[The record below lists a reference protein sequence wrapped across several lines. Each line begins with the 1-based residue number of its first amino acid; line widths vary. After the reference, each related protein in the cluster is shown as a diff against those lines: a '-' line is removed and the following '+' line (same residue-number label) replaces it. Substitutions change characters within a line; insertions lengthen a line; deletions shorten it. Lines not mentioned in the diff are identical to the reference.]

1 MTSSIAQPTA
11 TFADVG
17 RLAQAGRLNEAFEL
31 IIALADREDPE
42 ALITLGDFYWQ
53 GGPVDQDP
61 QRARA
66 LFERASDVGHPMGR
80 IFFTNLLASGVYGE
94 RDWSGAVVRL
104 ESEAGLDP
112 HRALALQTLRS
123 MSLDAEGNPS
133 GTFGAE
139 SLSDKLGVF
148 LHRGLFTEAECDFV
162 LASAER
168 RYQRSAVQDAQG
180 RETPHPLRSSDGA
193 PLHWLIEDP
202 ALQALNRRLAAV
214 TQTPYENAEPLLV
227 LRYHPGQEYRRHFD
241 ALPGLANQR
250 SRTALVYLNDDYA
263 GGETAFP
270 RLDLK
275 VRGRKGD
282 VLVFHNSDAEGSP
295 LPFSEHAGLP
305 VVSGVKY
312 LASRW
317 IRSSRHL
324 P

>member
-1 MTSSIAQPTA
+1 MSSIAQPLA

-31 IIALADREDPE
+31 IIALADRDDPE
-42 ALITLGDFYWQ
+42 ALVTLADFYWQ

-61 QRARA
+61 HRARA
-66 LFERASDVGHPMGR
+66 LFQRASDVGHPVGR
-80 IFFTNLLASGVYGE
+80 CFYTNLLASGVYGE
-94 RDWSGAVVRL
+94 RNWTQALARL
-104 ESEAGLDP
+104 EEEARFDP
-112 HRALALQTLRS
+112 HRAQAARMLGA
-123 MSLDAEGNPS
+123 MALDAEGDP
-133 GTFGAE
+133 TAAFDVE
-139 SLSDKLGVF
+139 LLSDKLGVS
-148 LHRGLFTEAECDFV
+148 LYRGLFSAAECDFV
-162 LASAER
+162 MASAER

-227 LRYHPGQEYRRHFD
+227 LRYQPGQEYRRHFD
-241 ALPGLANQR
+241 ALPGLTNQR
-250 SRTALVYLNDDYA
+250 SRTALVYLNDDYT
-263 GGETAFP
+263 GGETGFP
-270 RLDLK
+270 RLGLQ
-275 VRGRKGD
+275 VRGRRGD
-282 VLVFHNSDAEGSP
+282 VLVFENADAEGSP
-295 LPFSEHAGLP
+295 LPLSEHAGLP